1 MTLSERDQVY
11 VEHMLECIN
20 RVERFVGLDRN
31 LFMQSE
37 LVQDAVV
44 RNLQTL
50 SESTAKGYR
59 RKPRILRQILI
70 GGQFPVFV
78 MCLFMT
84 TWGLILKLF
93 GW

>member
-50 SESTAKGYR
+50 SESSQR
-59 RKPRILRQILI
+59 LSE
-70 GGQFPVFV
+70 
-78 MCLFMT
+78 
-84 TWGLILKLF
+84 
-93 GW
+93 